1 MPKVNSNCNG
11 GANQVDVHTMSRCN
25 NNASTDN
32 YKKRHATEN
41 NKPIDTIE
49 LDYPELGL
57 TDYKMSSNSNFL
69 TNSSGLENMASQ
81 SSSLA
86 SGGFN
91 GLSPLNKSQ
100 IISRRLKLDLRNETE
115 VPIAGMRSKY
125 FNCLIYFWR
134 IFHGTLLIL

>member
-1 MPKVNSNCNG
+1 MSKVNSNCNG

-32 YKKRHATEN
+32 YKKKYATEN
-41 NKPIDTIE
+41 NKPMDTVAI
-49 LDYPELGL
+49 DYPELGL

-115 VPIAGMRSKY
+115 VPIAGNDRSKC
-125 FNCLIYFWR
+125 FNFLTYFWR
-134 IFHGTLLIL
+134 IFLAPKK

>member
-1 MPKVNSNCNG
+1 MSKVKSNFNG
-11 GANQVDVHTMSRCN
+11 GANQVHVDSMSPCN

-32 YKKRHATEN
+32 YKKSHATEN
-41 NKPIDTIE
+41 IKPIDTIE

-57 TDYKMSSNSNFL
+57 TDYKMSSNSNFV
-69 TNSSGLENMASQ
+69 TNSSGVANMASQ
-81 SSSLA
+81 SSKLG

-115 VPIAGMRSKY
+115 VPIAGMRSKC
-125 FNCLIYFWR
+125 FIV
-134 IFHGTLLIL
+134 